1 MFDFTNICICQ
12 NSDSPAAQMPRGCLT
27 YLSKGRSDD
36 VVLLCTDAQQN
47 QRAGS
52 CQRQRAEADACSS
65 TRLRDVGILHRGLVV
80 RTRGGLGGFFGLGGL
95 FGIRRLLGL
104 GGFFGLGRDLER
116 AHVAKAVTV
125 FVHMRAGFQSHAARF
140 ANQGVTVR
148 LRIIMLSGRMTDCRL
163 RCPQRRQPN
172 GTRLLL
178 RIP

>member
-36 VVLLCTDAQQN
+36 IVLLCTDAQQN
-47 QRAGS
+47 QRAG
-52 CQRQRAEADACSS
+52 CRQRQRAEADACSS

-80 RTRGGLGGFFGLGGL
+80 CIRGGLGRLLGLGGL
-95 FGIRRLLGL
+95 FGFGRLLGL
-104 GGFFGLGRDLER
+104 GGFFGLGRDLIR
-116 AHVAKAVTV
+116 AHVAKAVAV
-125 FVHMRAGFQSHAARF
+125 FVRMRRPLKGRAARF

-163 RCPQRRQPN
+163 RCPQRRRPN

-178 RIP
+178 QIP